1 MPELTIKEEILKGL
15 NDRQQEAVQAT
26 EGPVWVTAGAGS
38 GKTRVLT
45 RRIAYLIGVK
55 HVKPSSIVAIT
66 FTKKAAGEMQERLVK
81 LIGDKASA
89 IQISTIHSLAARL
102 LREHAFSVGLDPNF
116 QVGDETYQNKVV
128 KKILK
133 DNNYGNDEEK
143 TFAKAVKAYNLAI
156 GQGKIRNLDP
166 DQLYTKALATKGDI
180 KAVGSEL
187 SLERPVRVKKV
198 YEAYQKQLANDNRV
212 DFDDLLMLAVELL
225 RNHPMVLKLYQK
237 KWQYFS
243 VDEYQDTNLIQY
255 EMIKLLAS
263 KSTNLCVVGDLDQS
277 IFGFQGAD
285 HRNIEKFEDD
295 FKPVQRIV
303 LDQNYRSTNKI
314 LKIANGII
322 GKAKNRQ
329 NKVLW
334 SSLGE
339 GDPAEVYY
347 VNDKNAE
354 GSYVGDLI
362 KQKLVQGVPAHEIA
376 IIYRMNRASRVF
388 EQALV
393 SRQIPYQ
400 VVKGLNFYNRS
411 EIRVALG
418 YLTLMLNLDDWVSW
432 ETVINTPKRGFGDKA
447 IAKLKLLRDQQRSM
461 QEVMSNLDYDN
472 GGLTAKQM
480 EKFKQLSQDLWRF
493 NQSLKNKTDLNRLVS
508 DMINVFDFYQNSA
521 WSNTQE
527 RWDNAVGNWSELQVA
542 IDQSVKSYQYKH
554 PDEHTDGLTL
564 LQDFVNNWA
573 IAWQDPDDEAKLN
586 QDKVSL
592 MTMHAAKGLEFDTIF
607 IVNAIDGEFPMQ
619 MLDSDPDEERRLAY
633 VAVTRAKRHLFF
645 MVPMKEM
652 HQGAM
657 TDCQPSQFLDD
668 FDHDLANW
676 HDETF
681 DNYTGFRPRRG
692 RWY

>member
-1 MPELTIKEEILKGL
+1 MPELTIKEEILQGL

-26 EGPVWVTAGAGS
+26 DGPVWVTAGAGS

-55 HVKPSSIVAIT
+55 HVSPSSIVAIT

-81 LIGDKASA
+81 LVGNKASA

-133 DNNYGNDEEK
+133 DNKYDQDAK
-143 TFAKAVKAYNLAI
+143 TVQRVVKSYKNSISQA
-156 GQGKIRNLDP
+156 KIRNLDP
-166 DQLYTKALATKGDI
+166 DQLYGKAISNRVNPRD
-180 KAVGSEL
+180 VGSMFTL
-187 SLERPVRVKKV
+187 QYPLRVKIV
-198 YEAYQKQLANDNRV
+198 YEAYQKQLKDDKRV

-225 RNHPMVLKLYQK
+225 KNHPLVLKLYQK

-255 EMIKLLAS
+255 EMIKRLAS
-263 KSTNLCVVGDLDQS
+263 QSKNLCVVGDLDQS
-277 IFGFQGAD
+277 IYGFQGAD
-285 HRNIEKFEDD
+285 HRNIEKFEND
-295 FKPVQRIV
+295 FKPIREIV

-322 GKAKNRQ
+322 DQEPDRKSKT
-329 NKVLW
+329 LW
-334 SSLGE
+334 SDLGE
-339 GDPAEVYY
+339 GDPADVYY
-347 VNDKNAE
+347 VDDMNAE
-354 GSYVGDLI
+354 GERVADLI
-362 KQKLVQGVPAHEIA
+362 SQKLADGVSASEIA

-388 EQALV
+388 EQALL

-411 EIRVALG
+411 EIRIAFA

-432 ETVINTPKRGFGDKA
+432 ETVINTPSRGFGDKS
-447 IAKLKLLRDQQRSM
+447 IAKLKLLRDQQGSM
-461 QEVMSNLDYDN
+461 QEAIANLDYDN

-480 EKFKQLSQDLWRF
+480 TRFKELSQNLWRF
-493 NQSLKNKTDLNRLVS
+493 NQRLQKSDSLDGLVNDL
-508 DMINVFDFYQNSA
+508 INIFDFRRNSA
-521 WSNTQE
+521 WSSTKD
-527 RWDNAVGNWSELQVA
+527 RWDSALGNWSELQVA
-542 IDQSVKSYQYKH
+542 IDQSVKAYRFKH
-554 PDEHTDGLTL
+554 PDQNVTGQEL

-592 MTMHAAKGLEFDTIF
+592 MTMHAAKGLEFNTVF
-607 IVNAIDGEFPMQ
+607 IANAIVGEFPMQ
-619 MLDSDPDEERRLAY
+619 MPDSDDAEERRLAY
-633 VAVTRAKRHLFF
+633 VAVTRAKRHLYF
-645 MVPMKEM
+645 MVPMEEMWYGQRKE
-652 HQGAM
+652 
-657 TDCQPSQFLDD
+657 TEPSYFLDN
-668 FDHDLANW
+668 FDPKLANW
-676 HDETF
+676 HHEEQSQ
-681 DNYTGFRPRRG
+681 YSGFNPQFG